1 MDKTSQLTADPDPA
15 RPAEN
20 SDQPDQIACTTSRP
34 SRAAAFAIL
43 FFVWLLVY
51 VGGMFQPG
59 LLDDADSVHAEA
71 AREIVLR
78 HDWVTLHING
88 MRYLEKAPL
97 MYWGVAA
104 SFRAFGV
111 SEWAARLP
119 LVLGVLALMGCMY
132 LFGRRFFGE
141 KAGFYS
147 ALIVATG
154 PGIYLYTRFLIP
166 DALVALWLTA
176 SLYFF
181 LSGYEDRE
189 PSRWSCWGLAV
200 TTALNVLTKGLIG
213 LVFTGGI
220 IFLFLWI
227 LGDLGYLKIMRLVS
241 SSLIFLLVASPWH
254 VLAALRN
261 PAVPNTAEKGFLWEY
276 FVNEQFLRYINERVP
291 HDYDKVPLLLFWA
304 LTIAWLLPWT
314 AFLIPAL
321 KQVPLRL
328 NALRKSLN
336 ARGRAN
342 LLLLIWALV
351 IVGFFSFSSRQEY
364 YTLPALPALA
374 LLVGGWLQRES
385 EAGADAPEKRAGRKI
400 SAAIFA
406 VGFACFA
413 IAEALFLATKPAPA
427 GTQISDVI
435 TDRPGT
441 YTLSLGHLRDLTLQS
456 MGIFR
461 APLWEIGVFL
471 LAGTGLAW
479 WLRRRGSPYK
489 ANIATVAMMVGVL
502 FCVHQ
507 GFVIFSPE
515 LSSKALALAIRE
527 QYRPGEVIVVNGEY
541 SWGSTLNFYTGAQ
554 LHLINTRKTG
564 MWFGSLFPDAPAI
577 FEDQTSLARL
587 WNGQQRVYLFTKE
600 FNAQKAL
607 GGIDPSQIFVLAKQ
621 GNKLVLTNRQ
631 ESTKAAAPEAASEIL
646 RSHLVLLPRL

>member
-1 MDKTSQLTADPDPA
+1 
-15 RPAEN
+15 
-20 SDQPDQIACTTSRP
+20 
-34 SRAAAFAIL
+34 
-43 FFVWLLVY
+43 
-51 VGGMFQPG
+51 MFQPG

-88 MRYLEKAPL
+88 LRYLEKAPL

-104 SFRAFGV
+104 GFKAFGFA
-111 SEWAARLP
+111 EWAARLP
-119 LVLGVLALMGCMY
+119 LVLGVLALIGCAY

-141 KAGFYS
+141 AGGFYA

-154 PGIYLYTRFLIP
+154 PGNYLYTRFLIP
-166 DALVALWLTA
+166 DVLVALWLTA

-181 LSGYEDRE
+181 LSGYEQRT
-189 PSRWSCWGLAV
+189 PSRWCCWGLAI

-213 LVFTGGI
+213 LVFTAAI
-220 IFLFLWI
+220 IFLFL
-227 LGDLGYLKIMRLVS
+227 LLMGDLGYLKKMRLFS
-241 SSLIFLLVASPWH
+241 SSLIFLAVAAPWH
-254 VLAALRN
+254 VLAAIRN

-276 FVNEQFLRYINERVP
+276 FVNEHFLRYINERIP

-314 AFLIPAL
+314 AFLIPSL
-321 KQVPLRL
+321 RQVPWRLSVLR
-328 NALRKSLN
+328 NSLD
-336 ARGRAN
+336 ARGRGN
-342 LLLLIWALV
+342 LLLIIWV
-351 IVGFFSFSSRQEY
+351 IVVVGFFSFSTRQEY

-374 LLVGGWLQRES
+374 LLIGGWLERES
-385 EAGADAPEKRAGRKI
+385 AATSDEKTKRAGRRI
-400 SAAIFA
+400 SAAIFV
-406 VGFACFA
+406 VGFACFV
-413 IAEALFLATKPAPA
+413 IAEVLFLATKPAPP
-427 GTQISDVI
+427 GTQTSDVI

-456 MGIFR
+456 LSIFR
-461 APLWEIGVFL
+461 APLWEIGFFL

-479 WLRRRGSPYK
+479 WLRRRGSPFK
-489 ANIATVAMMVGVL
+489 ANIAMAAMMVGVL

-515 LSSKALALAIRE
+515 LSSKALAMAIRQ
-527 QYRPGEVIVVNGEY
+527 QYQPGQIVVVNGEY

-564 MWFGSLFPDAPAI
+564 MWFGSRFPDAPAI
-577 FEDQTSLARL
+577 FEDQASLARL
-587 WNGQQRVYLFTKE
+587 WNSPQRVYLFTKE

-607 GGIDPSQIFVLAKQ
+607 GGIDPNQIFVLAKQ
-621 GNKLVLTNRQ
+621 GNKIVLTNQ
-631 ESTKAAAPEAASEIL
+631 SENSKPAAP
-646 RSHLVLLPRL
+646 